1 MADRD
6 GDYSAEGFRHDV
18 IRNHCLSELSPL
30 GLEGADWPRALGA
43 ATQIRL
49 ITNTVLSSI
58 RSSS

>member
-1 MADRD
+1 MVTVPPKI
-6 GDYSAEGFRHDV
+6 SATRHLKPLPE
-18 IRNHCLSELSPL
+18 CYELSPL
-30 GLEGADWPRALGA
+30 GLEGADWPPALGA